1 MKIFEDYLSESVEL
15 MRDSLQYVTSLMEEK
30 EILPRLIRFERDS
43 LGDLTSISLDVSDMS
58 PKRREE
64 AIKNLQENGFKNAT
78 IEFHDWNKLW
88 LISIDRIR
96 IQRKSTANS
105 LVSTFYSSLVSKPK
119 PDSKEEITEEKGKTS
134 SMLDRIMGK
143 NNK

>member
-15 MRDSLQYVTSLMEEK
+15 MRDSLQYVSNLMEER
-30 EILPRLIRFERDS
+30 EILSRLIRFERDS
-43 LGDLTSISLDVSDMS
+43 LGDLTSISFDVSDMS

-105 LVSTFYSSLVSKPK
+105 LVSTFYSSLVTKSK
-119 PDSKEEITEEKGKTS
+119 PDSKEEVTEEKGKTA